1 METIT
6 VNDVF
11 AELKKIEQKMATKE
25 DIESL
30 TYTIEIMSNPDTMRQ
45 IVDSM
50 SDIQE
55 GKEKIMIYWV
65 SWIRR
70 LNDYRKIQTLEV
82 TFQVLCMERNQR
94 D

>member
-55 GKEKIMIYWV
+55 GKEVHSVKGM
-65 SWIRR
+65 
-70 LNDYRKIQTLEV
+70 LDE
-82 TFQVLCMERNQR
+82 M
-94 D
+94 

>member
-1 METIT
+1 MDNSIEVMETIT

-55 GKEKIMIYWV
+55 GKVK
-65 SWIRR
+65 
-70 LNDYRKIQTLEV
+70 EV
-82 TFQVLCMERNQR
+82 HSVKDMLDEM
-94 D
+94 

>member
-55 GKEKIMIYWV
+55 GKVK
-65 SWIRR
+65 
-70 LNDYRKIQTLEV
+70 EV
-82 TFQVLCMERNQR
+82 HSVKDMLDEM
-94 D
+94 

>member
-55 GKEKIMIYWV
+55 GKEVHSVKDMLDEMWAG
-65 SWIRR
+65 
-70 LNDYRKIQTLEV
+70 LLKEQTL
-82 TFQVLCMERNQR
+82 FLSS
-94 D
+94 

>member
-1 METIT
+1 LDNSIEVMETIT

-55 GKEKIMIYWV
+55 GKEKIMIY
-65 SWIRR
+65 
-70 LNDYRKIQTLEV
+70 
-82 TFQVLCMERNQR
+82 
-94 D
+94 

>member
-55 GKEKIMIYWV
+55 GKEVHSVKDM
-65 SWIRR
+65 
-70 LNDYRKIQTLEV
+70 LDE
-82 TFQVLCMERNQR
+82 M
-94 D
+94 